1 MDLGKNLFHF
11 LNSKWNLLLTLP
23 ISFTNA
29 NPKNPFTM
37 VQKLSVSHSF
47 RFFFPYKVYARNR
60 NNLIKLSIFYIWI
73 RMLSFIILSTTSIQ
87 LSKLTIEN
95 IILFSMNGPFYDLW
109 FSELV
114 LSDITIFVKVKN
126 GCFSYW

>member
-11 LNSKWNLLLTLP
+11 LNSKWNLLLYNSNILYKC
-23 ISFTNA
+23 ISFYHGS
-29 NPKNPFTM
+29 K
-37 VQKLSVSHSF
+37 KLSVLHSF
-47 RFFFPYKVYARNR
+47 KFFFPNKVYARNR

-114 LSDITIFVKVKN
+114 LSDRTIFVKVKN